1 MTGQANKKEPI
12 ISLMRSCI
20 IVILLLI
27 GNVLQAQ
34 QQPRQSPNRG
44 GSFGRQM
51 DANGDGKITR
61 DEFPGPKEMF
71 DQFDKDK
78 NNSLSPE
85 ERDAMRQSRMRG
97 EFGRGNSGGG
107 FRRPGQGQGNN
118 MAQELFGAVDANKDS
133 KLSPKEWQSYFDKIL
148 TEADKDKNG
157 NLSAEEWQAWRQ
169 RRQSRSSGRPD
180 RGLEVGTMAPK
191 VTAEFMTQKGSLDF
205 SKIKHLSVVIFGSYT

>member
-1 MTGQANKKEPI
+1 M
-12 ISLMRSCI
+12 MRSCI
-20 IVILLLI
+20 IVILLLV
-27 GNVLQAQ
+27 GSVTLAQ

-44 GSFGRQM
+44 GGFGRQM
-51 DANGDGKITR
+51 DTNGDGKITR

-78 NNSLSPE
+78 NNSLSSE
-85 ERDAMRQSRMRG
+85 ERDAMRQSRTRG
-97 EFGRGNSGGG
+97 GFGRGNSEGG
-107 FRRPGQGQGNN
+107 FRRPGQNQGNN

-133 KLSPKEWQSYFDKIL
+133 KLSPKEWQTYFDKIL

-180 RGLEVGTMAPK
+180 RGLKVGAMAPK
-191 VTAEFMTQKGSLDF
+191 VSAEFMTQKGSMDF
-205 SKIKHLSVVIFGSYT
+205 SKINHLSVVIFGSYT

>member
-1 MTGQANKKEPI
+1 
-12 ISLMRSCI
+12 MRKCV
-20 IVILLLI
+20 IVVLLLV
-27 GNVLQAQ
+27 GSVLQAQ

-44 GSFGRQM
+44 GGFGRQM

-85 ERDAMRQSRMRG
+85 ERDAMRQSRIRG
-97 EFGRGNSGGG
+97 GFSRGNSGGG

-118 MAQELFGAVDANKDS
+118 MAQELFGAIDANKDR
-133 KLSPKEWQSYFDKIL
+133 KLSPKEWQSYFGKIL

-169 RRQSRSSGRPD
+169 RKQSRSSGRPD
-180 RGLEVGTMAPK
+180 HGLKVGTMAPK